1 MNPIIS
7 QIGQNLMT
15 SALNKIQI
23 ETLRDLCHIYPESK
37 STLIGAV
44 ALGFYLEVSW
54 RKTADIDLV
63 VALGR
68 NEILTTLSQY
78 SDWTRHPTRECRFQ
92 SPQGP
97 FLNIIPAGKEHLEKG
112 IVQLANG
119 QAMNLVGIDL
129 ALTHSEPH
137 KVADS
142 LEVKVSP
149 PCCIAILKM
158 VSFLIRPYERLRDLQ
173 DIAQLLDVYIDDTSN
188 RFWDVGVEHI
198 GNFDLVPAYL
208 LGQDIGKIVTERHVQ
223 TLQDFFQTLIDP
235 ESVHHAWMERH
246 GPSHWNAEKEPLLQ
260 RLKVLRQGI
269 EHSLGTNILDGA
281 T

>member
-1 MNPIIS
+1 MKPIIS
-7 QIGQNLMT
+7 QIGQNPMT
-15 SALNKIQI
+15 SALNQIQL
-23 ETLRDLCHIYPESK
+23 ETLRDFYHIFPESQ

-63 VALGR
+63 VALDQ
-68 NEILTTLSQY
+68 NEVLTALSQY
-78 SDWTRHPTRECRFQ
+78 SDWTRHPRHAYRFQ

-97 FLNIIPAGKEHLEKG
+97 FLNIIPAGQEFSEKG
-112 IVQLANG
+112 MVELENG
-119 QAMNLVGIDL
+119 QTMNFAGIDL
-129 ALTHSEPH
+129 ALTHSVAH
-137 KVADS
+137 KALNS

-149 PCCIAILKM
+149 PSCIAVLKM
-158 VSFLIRPYERLRDLQ
+158 ESFLIRPYERLRDLQ

-246 GPSHWNAEKEPLLQ
+246 GPSHWSAEKEPLLE
-260 RLKVLRQGI
+260 RLKVLGKGI
-269 EHSLGTNILDGA
+269 EYSLGTNILDGE